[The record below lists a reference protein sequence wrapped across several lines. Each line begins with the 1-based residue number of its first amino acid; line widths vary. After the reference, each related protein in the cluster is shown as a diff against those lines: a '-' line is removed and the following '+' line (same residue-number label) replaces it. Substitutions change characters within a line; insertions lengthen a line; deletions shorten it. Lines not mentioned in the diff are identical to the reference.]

1 MNQKLLQSHQ
11 TMKKTFV
18 ISLLTFICYLNIR
31 AQAVYV
37 DSNIGNDNN
46 PGSEKAPVFSIHKA
60 AEIISMKDNSIYV
73 VKINPG
79 IYILDKHVS
88 IATQKS
94 RADKRI
100 VIEASV
106 LPDDSSWTPEKMPVI
121 ACVSKKGEIPE
132 DYNFVVGLLI
142 NESHVTIRG
151 IKFTGYFYPNTRY
164 FPVARFNK
172 LKTDLTVEK
181 CMFVGD
187 ANASH
192 IQVGVIA
199 HGNEIKVDHCIFFNA
214 KNGVVYWED
223 SGNGSKTGNTFTN
236 NTVYGAFQSA
246 IWTSWP
252 DNDFVFKNNIITNC
266 KHAWV
271 KNPSNLTKYTIED
284 CIIVNNQ
291 YYQGA
296 PHENGVMPEKFEVNE
311 KNVIKE
317 GNISLKMIEEVDKP
331 LPLDY
336 LHVIPG
342 SLGYDLGAGLFKTR
356 KP

>member
-1 MNQKLLQSHQ
+1 
-11 TMKKTFV
+11 MKKTLL
-18 ISLLTFICYLNIR
+18 ISLFTFICYLNIR

-46 PGSEKAPVFSIHKA
+46 SGSEKAPIFSINKA
-60 AEIISMKDNSIYV
+60 AEIISRKDNNICV
-73 VKINPG
+73 IKINPG

-94 RADKRI
+94 MANKRI
-100 VIEASV
+100 VIEATV

-121 ACVSKKGEIPE
+121 VSKSKKGEIQE
-132 DYNFVVGLLI
+132 DYNFVVSLLI

-151 IKFTGYFYPNTRY
+151 IKFSGYFYPNTRY
-164 FPVARFNK
+164 FPIARFNK
-172 LKTDLTVEK
+172 SKTDLTVEK

-236 NTVYGAFQSA
+236 NIVYGAFQSA

-252 DNDFVFKNNIITNC
+252 DSDFVFKNNIVTNC

-271 KNPSNLTKYTIED
+271 KNQFNSTKYTIED

-291 YYQGA
+291 YYQGVS
-296 PHENGVMPEKFEVNE
+296 HEDGVAPEKFEVNE

-317 GNISLKMIEEVDKP
+317 GKISLKMIEEVDKP

-342 SLGYDLGAGLFKTR
+342 SLGCNLGAGLFKTR